1 MKLGERQCQL
11 DAIDLQI
18 LAQLQQYCR
27 ISLAKLGEQ
36 VGLSAPSVLER
47 VKKLEEGGVITGY
60 HAHLA
65 ARLLGKDVTAF
76 IGVSISHPTL
86 VEKFARDVV
95 LLDDVLECHHVTG
108 QHSMLLKVKTDTTAT
123 LEKLITAIR
132 SLEGV
137 ARTETMV
144 VLSTRLESTSLS
156 LMTSVVPETTHAHKG
171 RSRVEL
177 PRSEFSEGNGPK
189 HA

>member
-11 DAIDLQI
+11 DSIDIQI
-18 LAQLQQYCR
+18 LSQLQQNCR

-144 VLSTRLESTSLS
+144 VLSTRVESTSLS
-156 LMTSVVPETTHAHKG
+156 LATLQPLEATYSVKARPRAETG
-171 RSRVEL
+171 RGEL
-177 PRSEFSEGNGPK
+177 NGGDGPK